1 MKTLVVLAHPG
12 LGKSVIN
19 KRWKEELEKHPD
31 KFFVHDLY
39 GAYPDGKID
48 ADSERKLI
56 EKHGG
61 LIMQFP
67 FYWFGSPSLL
77 KKWMDEVLP
86 PPWACAAP
94 EGAGNMVG
102 RKVAIAV
109 SAGIE
114 EKDYGRNGRYKYTLE
129 ELTSPFEATFAYMD
143 SDYKPMFSLCGTEYS
158 PSSDDIEK
166 SAADYLRFASQI

>member
-12 LGKSVIN
+12 LGKSVVN
-19 KRWKEELEKHPD
+19 KRWMEELGKRHD
-31 KFFVHDLY
+31 KFTVHDLY

-48 ADSERKLI
+48 ADAERKLI

-61 LIMQFP
+61 LILQFP

-77 KKWMDEVLP
+77 KKWMDEVLT

-102 RKVAIAV
+102 RKVTIAV
-109 SAGIE
+109 SAGIKE
-114 EKDYGRNGRYKYTLE
+114 EDYGRNGRYKYTLE
-129 ELTSPFEATFAYMD
+129 ELTSPFEATFAYMG
-143 SDYKPMFSLCGTEYS
+143 SDYMPMFSLCGTEYD
-158 PSSDDIEK
+158 PSADDIEK